1 MRLSSF
7 EDIEKNRINSMNLLN
22 KKSIFTSML
31 QDGPF
36 AVGELPPFAHPF
48 SREAKSWVRALEG
61 DQLLK
66 TKYRAVRS
74 QIFDLLGISSFDEI
88 LILIHDR
95 QIRKKTAERA
105 RILLGNMFGLNSAS
119 QDIGRYLFDYARTA
133 DDVVNS
139 LRAKVLAPYRSHIE
153 TTNEIETTHDPVDL
167 LLIIFDER
175 FHRKARFEAKRKL
188 VLMNL
193 AGSIDHRERETDIE
207 TKFSD
212 FLRFLNA
219 HVWSPSL
226 KIGDLEIKYLHSRHQ
241 SDDFSCREVAILS
254 EDEAQALTPASGEK
268 LTLIKRRRFRSQE
281 REVPIYVTIRK
292 KQPAA
297 KVLKLLR
304 KNEKNP
310 AVAVDDELGLM
321 AVLNSVGDVKCF
333 LRHLTRSA
341 VEAGSF
347 MTLEDISD
355 TLTGGH
361 YAGTAMGSSNK
372 TAMLKFFARLGGI
385 RVEFIIHTNRSYLNY
400 IYQRDVA
407 HDEYEVKRIFDTGV
421 ADFLFPTDIYRLKM
435 AEIRTAQINVFR
447 KQIEGS

>member
-1 MRLSSF
+1 
-7 EDIEKNRINSMNLLN
+7 
-22 KKSIFTSML
+22 
-31 QDGPF
+31 
-36 AVGELPPFAHPF
+36 
-48 SREAKSWVRALEG
+48 VRG
-61 DQLLK
+61 
-66 TKYRAVRS
+66 
-74 QIFDLLGISSFDEI
+74 QIFDFLGISSFDEI
-88 LILIHDR
+88 LLLIRDR
-95 QIRKKTAERA
+95 TLRAETTLRCHN
-105 RILLGNMFGLNSAS
+105 LLGKMFALNGVSH
-119 QDIGRYLFDYARTA
+119 DVGRYLHDYARTA

-153 TTNEIETTHDPVDL
+153 TTNEIETTHDPVAL

-193 AGSIDHRERETDIE
+193 AGSIDQRERETDIE

-226 KIGDLEIKYLHSRHQ
+226 KIGDLQIRYLHSRHNPE
-241 SDDFSCREVAILS
+241 DFSCQDVRVLS
-254 EDEAQALTPASGEK
+254 EDQARAVTLAPGEK
-268 LTLIKRRRFRSQE
+268 LTLIKRRSFSNQG
-281 REVPIYVTIRK
+281 REIPIYVTIRK
-292 KQPAA
+292 KPPSA

-310 AVAVDDELGLM
+310 ATAVDDELGLM
-321 AVLNSVGDVKCF
+321 AVVNSVSDVKCF
-333 LRHLTRSA
+333 IRHLTRST
-341 VEAGSF
+341 VQAGSF

-355 TLTGGH
+355 TLTGGE
-361 YAGTAMGSSNK
+361 YAGTSMGSSGK
-372 TAMLKFFARLGGI
+372 TPMLKFFARLGGM

-421 ADFLFPTDIYRLKM
+421 AEFLFPGDIYHLQM
-435 AEIRTAQINVFR
+435 DAIRTAQINSFR
-447 KQIEGS
+447 RQIEHN

>member
-1 MRLSSF
+1 
-7 EDIEKNRINSMNLLN
+7 MNLLN
-22 KKSIFTSML
+22 KKSIFTAML

-48 SREAKSWVRALEG
+48 SREAKNWVRTLEG
-61 DQLLK
+61 NQLLK

-74 QIFDLLGISSFDEI
+74 QIFDFLGISNFDEI
-88 LILIHDR
+88 LVLLHDR
-95 QIRKKTAERA
+95 KLRTKTAERS
-105 RILLGNMFGLNSAS
+105 RVLLGNMFGLDSAS
-119 QDIGRYLFDYARTA
+119 HDIGRYLHDYARTA

-153 TTNEIETTHDPVDL
+153 TTNEIETTNDPVDL

-188 VLMNL
+188 TLMNL
-193 AGSIDHRERETDIE
+193 AGSIDQRERETDIE

-226 KIGDLEIKYLHSRHQ
+226 KIGDLEIKYLHSHHNPN
-241 SDDFSCREVAILS
+241 DFSCREVTVLS
-254 EDEAQALTPASGEK
+254 EEQARALPPTTGEK
-268 LTLIKRRRFRSQE
+268 LTLIKRRRFRSQD
-281 REVPIYVTIRK
+281 REIPIYVTIRK
-292 KQPAA
+292 KPPAA

-333 LRHLTRSA
+333 IRHLTSSA
-341 VEAGSF
+341 VEAGSL

-355 TLTGGH
+355 TLTGGQ
-361 YAGTAMGSSNK
+361 YGGTSTGSSGS
-372 TAMLKFFARLGGI
+372 TPMLKFFARLGGI

-400 IYQRDVA
+400 VYQRDVA

-421 ADFLFPTDIYRLKM
+421 ADFLFPIDIYRLKM
-435 AEIRTAQINVFR
+435 DEIRTAQIKSFR
-447 KQIEGS
+447 KQIEES